1 MDANAT
7 IDVVHV
13 PHNGLPMGIV
23 TLPLMPTAGFGTV
36 TSASNQ
42 HEEYLTRV
50 PDVRNNRYAGS
61 RQFARKYRELVD
73 LGNMDPE
80 QRPRDRY
87 QQRGP
92 YYMYKLSDGA
102 RMDLPG
108 MRNKYFESPEGA
120 DDVYGNVF
128 IFKVKRPA
136 LQSESGVV
144 EYENLDQSFI
154 DSAFKGKG
162 ISAGESLRW
171 LSKQ

>member
-1 MDANAT
+1 
-7 IDVVHV
+7 
-13 PHNGLPMGIV
+13 
-23 TLPLMPTAGFGTV
+23 
-36 TSASNQ
+36 
-42 HEEYLTRV
+42 
-50 PDVRNNRYAGS
+50 
-61 RQFARKYRELVD
+61 
-73 LGNMDPE
+73 
-80 QRPRDRY
+80 
-87 QQRGP
+87 
-92 YYMYKLSDGA
+92 MYKLSDGA

-108 MRNKYFESPEGA
+108 MLNRYFESAEGA

-162 ISAGESLRW
+162 ISASESLRW